1 MVSYTVTEA
10 QIVFKMLLALI
21 ANQLTII
28 GQLGKRSIYG
38 ELDCFLEV
46 VDNVLERDDLAD
58 KATRDVFS
66 CSIRLQYCQQRKP
79 YLDFGNET

>member
-28 GQLGKRSIYG
+28 GQLGK
-38 ELDCFLEV
+38 EV
-46 VDNVLERDDLAD
+46 YLWR
-58 KATRDVFS
+58 
-66 CSIRLQYCQQRKP
+66 IRLFLGSGGQCIGKR
-79 YLDFGNET
+79 